1 MFDELRGDVQNA
13 ADRVDMIQMLLA
25 AAIAKHTGYA
35 GPIVGW
41 ERDNMGALR
50 VPDFWKW
57 EESEAAKRAYGTK
70 PYCGAEDLL

>member
-1 MFDELRGDVQNA
+1 MFDELKGDVQNA

-41 ERDNMGALR
+41 ERDDRGALR

-57 EESEAAKRAYGTK
+57 ETSEEAKHCFECRR
-70 PYCGAEDLL
+70 